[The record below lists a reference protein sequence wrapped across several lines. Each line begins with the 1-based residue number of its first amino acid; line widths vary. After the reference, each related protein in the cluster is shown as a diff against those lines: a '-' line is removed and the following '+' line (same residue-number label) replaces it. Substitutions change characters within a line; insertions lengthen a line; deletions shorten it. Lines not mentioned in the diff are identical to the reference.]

1 MLVAV
6 EGPDGAGKDTVIN
19 TFLKEGH
26 PTFKFYTLKFPIIN
40 EEDRG
45 GLVLD
50 ETTEDILKATIDKIK
65 NHLNK
70 KEIIDDITL
79 QTCFMVQKVALRKY
93 LKEMKNNKKVVLFL
107 NRYDV
112 SGRIYGKEGIENIV
126 GGDVC
131 KSLID
136 TFDSFLERVDFY
148 IFVTAFP
155 ETLYK
160 RIQSRSQD
168 KSIYEDSFDKI
179 KKNWSEYV
187 NWCSEY
193 YNVNTIYIYDEER
206 NPEDYA
212 KYILPDILKSY
223 LL

>member
-6 EGPDGAGKDTVIN
+6 EGPDGAGKDTIIN
-19 TFLKEGH
+19 AILQEGH
-26 PTFKFYTLKFPIIN
+26 PTLKFYTLKFPIIN

-45 GLVLD
+45 DLVLD
-50 ETTEDILKATIDKIK
+50 ETTEDILEATIDKIK

-70 KEIIDDITL
+70 KKIIDDITL

-93 LKEMKNNKKVVLFL
+93 LKEMKNNKKAVLFL

-131 KSLID
+131 RSILD

-148 IFVTAFP
+148 IYVTAFP
-155 ETLYK
+155 KTLYK
-160 RIQSRSQD
+160 RIENRLQD
-168 KSIYEDSFDKI
+168 KSIYEDNLDKI
-179 KKNWSEYV
+179 KKNWASYV
-187 NWCSEY
+187 KWCTTY
-193 YNVNTIYIYDEER
+193 YDMNNIYIFDESR
-206 NPEDYA
+206 KPDDNA
-212 KYILPDILKSY
+212 KYIVTDILKKY
-223 LL
+223 LP